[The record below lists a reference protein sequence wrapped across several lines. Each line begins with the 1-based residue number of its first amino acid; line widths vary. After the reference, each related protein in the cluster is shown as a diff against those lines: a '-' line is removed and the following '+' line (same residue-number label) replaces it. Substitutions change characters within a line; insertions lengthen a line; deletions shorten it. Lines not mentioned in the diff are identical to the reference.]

1 MMDEAVDAV
10 MDARVK
16 MPADDVGA
24 TNRPD
29 DVCRYIFILVGNRFQ
44 CHGGWEQ
51 WSKNEYH

>member
-1 MMDEAVDAV
+1 MRVMMDEAVDAV

-24 TNRPD
+24 TNG
-29 DVCRYIFILVGNRFQ
+29 ILVGNRFQ

-51 WSKNEYH
+51 WSKNGYH